1 MVNNKE
7 VIFMS
12 KALQNF
18 LTENLNDLK
27 EKGLY
32 RKLPVVTGPTGPKAI
47 INGKNVVN
55 LSSNNYLGLAGDER
69 LKEAAIKAT
78 EKYGAGA
85 GAVRTIIGTLDI
97 HEELEE
103 KLAKFKKAEAVI
115 VFQSGF
121 ACNMG
126 AISAVMTKDDAIIS
140 DELNH
145 ASIID
150 GCRLSGAKIL
160 RFKHSDMEDMERVIK
175 EAIAANQYKK
185 FLIITDG
192 VFSMDGDIAKLPDIV
207 KIAEKYDIPVY
218 VDDAHASGVLGK
230 NAEGKPNGSGSV
242 SHFGLYGKV
251 DFQIGT
257 LSKAIGVVGGY
268 VAGSRQLIDW
278 LKLRGRPFLFSTAMT
293 PGDVG
298 AVIKAIEILS
308 SSTELVERMWDN
320 GRYFKKLLSDIGY
333 DIGHSETPIT
343 PVIIGDEA
351 KAMKFSDELFNA
363 GVFAQGIAFPTVP
376 RGTARVRNIV
386 TAAHTKEMLD
396 EAAECYRMVGKKM
409 GII

>member
-1 MVNNKE
+1 
-7 VIFMS
+7 MS
-12 KALQNF
+12 RALQEF
-18 LTENLNDLK
+18 LTQNLDELK
-27 EKGLY
+27 LKGLY
-32 RKLPVVTGPTGPKAI
+32 RKLPVITGPTGARAI
-47 INGKNVVN
+47 INGKEVIN

-69 LKEAAIKAT
+69 LKEASIRAT

-97 HEELEE
+97 HEELEL

-121 ACNMG
+121 MANMG
-126 AISAVMTKDDAIIS
+126 AIPAIMTKDDAIIS

-160 RFKHSDMEDMERVIK
+160 RFKHSDMEDMEKVIK
-175 EAIAANQYKK
+175 DAISSKLYKK

-207 KIAEKYDIPVY
+207 SIAERYDIPTY
-218 VDDAHASGVLGK
+218 IDDAHASGVLGK
-230 NAEGKPNGSGSV
+230 NAEGKSNGSGSV
-242 SHFGLYGKV
+242 SHFGLYGRV

-268 VAGSRQLIDW
+268 VAGSKLLIDW

-298 AVIKAIEILS
+298 AIIKAIDILS
-308 SSTELVERMWDN
+308 ESTELVDKMWEN
-320 GRYFKKLLSDIGY
+320 GRYFKKLLSNMGY
-333 DIGHSETPIT
+333 NIGHSETPIT

-351 KAMKFSDELFNA
+351 KTMKFSDELFNE
-363 GVFAQGIAFPTVP
+363 GVFAQGIAFPTVSK
-376 RGTARVRNIV
+376 GTARVRNII
-386 TAAHTKEMLD
+386 TAAHNKEMLD
-396 EAAECYRMVGKKM
+396 KAAECYKKVGSRM

>member
-1 MVNNKE
+1 
-7 VIFMS
+7 MS
-12 KALQNF
+12 KALQDY
-18 LTENLNDLK
+18 LTQNLEELR

-32 RKLPVVTGPTGPKAI
+32 RKLPVVTGPTGARAV
-47 INGKNVVN
+47 INGKSVIN

-69 LKEAAIKAT
+69 LKEAAIKAA

-97 HEELEE
+97 HEEMEE

-121 ACNMG
+121 TANLG
-126 AISAVMTKDDAIIS
+126 TIPALMTKEDAIIS

-160 RFKHSDMEDMERVIK
+160 RFKHSDMEDLERVAK
-175 EAIAANQYKK
+175 EAIASGLYKK
-185 FLIITDG
+185 YMIITDG

-207 KIAEKYDIPVY
+207 NITEKYDIPVY

-230 NAEGKPNGSGSV
+230 DSEGRPNGSGSV
-242 SHFGLYGKV
+242 SHFGLYGRV
-251 DFQIGT
+251 DVQIGT

-268 VAGSRQLIDW
+268 VAGSRKLIDW

-293 PGDVG
+293 PADAG
-298 AVIKAIEILS
+298 AVIRAIDILS
-308 SSTELVERMWDN
+308 NSTELVERMWEN
-320 GRYFKKLLSDIGY
+320 GTYFKKVLSEMGY
-333 DIGHSETPIT
+333 NIGHSETPIT

-351 KAMKFSDELFNA
+351 KAMQFSDELFKE
-363 GVFAQGIAFPTVP
+363 GVFAQGIAFPTVAK
-376 RGTARVRNIV
+376 GSARVRNIV
-386 TAAHTKEMLD
+386 TAAHTKEMLN
-396 EAAECYRMVGKKM
+396 EAAEAYRKVGRRM
-409 GII
+409 NII

>member
-1 MVNNKE
+1 MG
-7 VIFMS
+7 S
-12 KALQNF
+12 QALHEF
-18 LTENLNDLK
+18 LSANLQELK

-32 RKLPVVTGPTGPKAI
+32 RKLPVVTGPTGPKCV
-47 INGKNVVN
+47 INGREVIN
-55 LSSNNYLGLAGDER
+55 LSSNNYLGLANDPR
-69 LKEAAIKAT
+69 LVEASIKAT

-103 KLAKFKKAEAVI
+103 KLAKFKHSEAVI

-121 ACNMG
+121 NCNMG
-126 AISAVMTKDDAIIS
+126 TVSALMTKEDAILS

-150 GCRLSGAKIL
+150 GCRLSGAKII
-160 RFKHSDMEDMERVIK
+160 RYKHSDMDDLRRTIK
-175 EAIAANQYKK
+175 EASESGQYKK
-185 FLIITDG
+185 LMIITDG
-192 VFSMDGDIAKLPDIV
+192 VFSMDGDIAKLPEIV
-207 KIAEKYDIPVY
+207 EIAEKYGAFTY

-230 NAEGKPNGSGSV
+230 NGSGSV
-242 SHFGLYGKV
+242 SHFNLYGKV
-251 DFQIGT
+251 DCQIGT

-268 VAGSRQLIDW
+268 VAGTKELIDW

-293 PGDVG
+293 PGAAG
-298 AVIKAIEILS
+298 ACIKAIEILS
-308 SSTELVERMWDN
+308 ESTELVDRLWDN
-320 GRYFKKLLSDIGY
+320 ARYFKSKLSSIGY

-351 KAMKFSDELFNA
+351 KAMKFSDELFNE

-386 TAAHTKEMLD
+386 TAAHTKDMLD
-396 EAAECYRMVGKKM
+396 EAVEIYKKVGEKM

>member
-1 MVNNKE
+1 
-7 VIFMS
+7 MS
-12 KALQNF
+12 KVLHDF
-18 LTENLNDLK
+18 LTQNLDELK

-32 RKLPVVTGPTGPKAI
+32 RKLPVVSGATGARAV
-47 INGKNVVN
+47 INGKGVIN

-69 LKEAAIKAT
+69 LKEAAIKAA
-78 EKYGAGA
+78 ERYGAGA
-85 GAVRTIIGTLDI
+85 GAVRTIVGTLDI

-103 KLAKFKKAEAVI
+103 KLAKFKKSEAVI

-121 ACNMG
+121 TANMG
-126 AISAVMTKDDAIIS
+126 AIPAVMTKEDAIIS

-160 RFKHSDMEDMERVIK
+160 RFRHSDMEDLERVVK
-175 EAIAANQYKK
+175 EAINSNQYKK
-185 FLIITDG
+185 FMIITDG

-207 KIAEKYDIPVY
+207 NIAEKYDIPVY

-230 NAEGKPNGSGSV
+230 DSQGRPNGSGSV
-242 SHFGLYGKV
+242 SHFGLYGRV

-268 VAGSRQLIDW
+268 VAGSRELIDW

-293 PGDVG
+293 PADAG
-298 AVIKAIEILS
+298 AIIKAIEILS
-308 SSTELVERMWDN
+308 QSTELVERMWEN
-320 GRYFKKLLSDIGY
+320 GRYFKKLLSDMGY

-351 KAMKFSDELFNA
+351 KTMKFSDELFNA

-376 RGTARVRNIV
+376 KGTARVRNIV
-386 TAAHTKEMLD
+386 TAGHTKEML
-396 EAAECYRMVGKKM
+396 EQAADVYRKVGKSM

>member
-1 MVNNKE
+1 
-7 VIFMS
+7 MS

-18 LTENLNDLK
+18 LTENLDDLK

-32 RKLPVVTGPTGPKAI
+32 RKLPVVTGPTGPKAV
-47 INGKNVVN
+47 INGKQVIN

-69 LKEAAIKAT
+69 LKEASIKAT
-78 EKYGAGA
+78 EKYGAGS

-121 ACNMG
+121 TANMG
-126 AISAVMTKDDAIIS
+126 AIPAVMTKEDAVIS

-160 RFKHSDMEDMERVIK
+160 RFKHSDMEDLERVAK
-175 EAIAANQYKK
+175 EAIASNEYKK

-192 VFSMDGDIAKLPDIV
+192 VFSMDGDIAKLPEIV
-207 KIAEKYDIPVY
+207 SVAEKYDIPVY

-230 NAEGKPNGSGSV
+230 DSSGRLNGSGSV
-242 SHFGLYGKV
+242 SHFGLYGRV

-268 VAGSRQLIDW
+268 VAGSKKLIDW

-298 AVIKAIEILS
+298 AIIKAVDILS
-308 SSTELVERMWDN
+308 NSTELVERMWDN
-320 GRYFKKLLSDIGY
+320 GRYFKKLLSEMGY
-333 DIGHSETPIT
+333 NIGHSETPIT
-343 PVIIGDEA
+343 PVIIGEEA
-351 KAMKFSDELFNA
+351 KTMKFSDELFNE
-363 GVFAQGIAFPTVP
+363 GVFAQGIAFPTVAK
-376 RGTARVRNIV
+376 GSARVRNIV
-386 TAAHTKEMLD
+386 TAAHTREMLD
-396 EAAECYRMVGKKM
+396 EAAECYRRVGKRM

>member
-1 MVNNKE
+1 
-7 VIFMS
+7 MS

-18 LTENLNDLK
+18 LTQNLNELK

-32 RKLPVVTGPTGPKAI
+32 RKLPVITGATGARAVV
-47 INGKNVVN
+47 NGKMVVN

-69 LKEAAIKAT
+69 LKEASIKAT
-78 EKYGAGA
+78 QKYGAGA

-103 KLAKFKKAEAVI
+103 KLAKFKKSEAVI

-121 ACNMG
+121 TANMG
-126 AISAVMTKDDAIIS
+126 AIPAVMTKDDAIIS

-150 GCRLSGAKIL
+150 GCRLSGAKTL
-160 RFKHSDMEDMERVIK
+160 RFKHGDTEDMERVIK
-175 EAIAANQYKK
+175 EAISSNQYKK
-185 FLIITDG
+185 FMAITDG

-207 KIAEKYDIPVY
+207 NVAEKYDIPVY

-230 NAEGKPNGSGSV
+230 DSNGRLNGSGSV
-242 SHFGLYGKV
+242 SHFGLYGRV
-251 DFQIGT
+251 DLQIGT

-268 VAGSRQLIDW
+268 VAGSKQLIDW

-293 PGDVG
+293 PGDAG
-298 AVIKAIEILS
+298 AIIKAIEILS
-308 SSTELVERMWDN
+308 QSNELVERMWEN
-320 GRYFKKLLSDIGY
+320 GKYFKKLLSDMGY
-333 DIGHSETPIT
+333 NIGHSETPIT

-351 KAMKFSDELFNA
+351 KAMKFSDELFNE
-363 GVFAQGIAFPTVP
+363 GVFAQGIAFPTVAK
-376 RGTARVRNIV
+376 GSARVRNIV
-386 TAAHTKEMLD
+386 TAGHTKDMLD
-396 EAAECYRMVGKKM
+396 EAAESYRKVGKRM

>member
-1 MVNNKE
+1 
-7 VIFMS
+7 MS
-12 KALQNF
+12 RMLQNF
-18 LTENLNDLK
+18 LSQNLDELK

-32 RKLPVVTGPTGPKAI
+32 RKLPVVTGPTGARAV
-47 INGKNVVN
+47 INGKSVIN
-55 LSSNNYLGLAGDER
+55 LSSNNYLGLANDER
-69 LKEAAIKAT
+69 LKEAAVKAAQ
-78 EKYGAGA
+78 KYGAGA

-97 HEELEE
+97 HEEMEE

-121 ACNMG
+121 TANLG
-126 AISAVMTKDDAIIS
+126 TIAALMTKEDAIIS

-160 RFKHSDMEDMERVIK
+160 RFKHSNMDDLDRVAK
-175 EAIAANQYKK
+175 EAISSGLYKK
-185 FLIITDG
+185 LMIISDG

-207 KIAEKYDIPVY
+207 NIAEKYDIPVY

-230 NAEGKPNGSGSV
+230 DAQGRPNGSGSV
-242 SHFGLYGKV
+242 SHFGLYGRV
-251 DFQIGT
+251 DVQIGT

-268 VAGSRQLIDW
+268 VAGSKQLIDW

-293 PGDVG
+293 PADAG

-308 SSTELVERMWDN
+308 SSTELVERMWEN
-320 GRYFKKLLSDIGY
+320 GRYFKKVLSEMGY
-333 DIGHSETPIT
+333 NIGHSETPIT

-351 KAMKFSDELFNA
+351 RAMQFSDELFA
-363 GVFAQGIAFPTVP
+363 EGVFAQGIAFPTVP
-376 RGTARVRNIV
+376 RGLARVRNIV
-386 TAAHTKEMLD
+386 TAGHTKEMLD
-396 EAAECYRMVGKKM
+396 EAAEAYRKVGKKM

>member
-1 MVNNKE
+1 
-7 VIFMS
+7 MS
-12 KALQNF
+12 RSLQSY
-18 LTENLNDLK
+18 LTGNLDELR

-32 RKLPVVTGPTGPKAI
+32 RKLPVITGPTGAKAI
-47 INGKNVVN
+47 INGKNVIN

-69 LKEAAIKAT
+69 LKEASIKAT

-121 ACNMG
+121 TANMG
-126 AISAVMTKDDAIIS
+126 AIPAIMTKQDAIIS

-160 RFKHSDMEDMERVIK
+160 RFKHSDMADMERVAK
-175 EAIAANQYKK
+175 DAIASGLYKK

-192 VFSMDGDIAKLPDIV
+192 VFSMDGDIAKLPEMV

-218 VDDAHASGVLGK
+218 IDDAHGSGVLGK
-230 NAEGKPNGSGSV
+230 NSEGKLNGSGSV
-242 SHFGLYGKV
+242 SHFGLHGKV
-251 DFQIGT
+251 DVQIGT

-268 VAGSRQLIDW
+268 VAGSKELIDW

-293 PGDVG
+293 PGDTG
-298 AVIKAIEILS
+298 AVIKAIDILS
-308 SSTELVERMWDN
+308 ESTELVEKMWDN
-320 GRYFKKLLSDIGY
+320 SNYFKKLLLGMGY

-343 PVIIGDEA
+343 PVIIGDEE
-351 KAMKFSDELFNA
+351 KAMKFSDELFKE

-386 TAAHTKEMLD
+386 TAGHTKAMLD
-396 EAAECYRMVGKKM
+396 GAAEAYRKVGKNM
-409 GII
+409 GLI

>member
-1 MVNNKE
+1 
-7 VIFMS
+7 MS
-12 KALQNF
+12 RALQNF
-18 LTENLNDLK
+18 LTENLDDLK
-27 EKGLY
+27 KKGLY
-32 RKLPVVTGPTGPKAI
+32 RKLPVITGPTGPTAV
-47 INGKNVVN
+47 INGKKVIN

-69 LKEAAIKAT
+69 LKEASIKAT

-121 ACNMG
+121 TANMG
-126 AISAVMTKDDAIIS
+126 AIPAVMTKEDAIIS

-175 EAIAANQYKK
+175 GAISSNEYKK
-185 FLIITDG
+185 FLVITDG

-207 KIAEKYDIPVY
+207 EIAQKYDIPVY
-218 VDDAHASGVLGK
+218 VDDAHASGVLGRDS
-230 NAEGKPNGSGSV
+230 NGRLNGSGSV

-251 DFQIGT
+251 DIQIGT

-268 VAGSRQLIDW
+268 VAGSKQLIDW

-298 AVIKAIEILS
+298 AVIKAIDILCN
-308 SSTELVERMWDN
+308 STELVERMWEN
-320 GRYFKKLLSDIGY
+320 GSYFKKLLSQMGY

-351 KAMKFSDELFNA
+351 KAMKFSDELFNE

-386 TAAHTKEMLD
+386 TAAHTRDMLE
-396 EAAECYRMVGKKM
+396 EAAESYRRVGKRM

>member
-1 MVNNKE
+1 
-7 VIFMS
+7 MS
-12 KALQNF
+12 KALQDF
-18 LTENLNDLK
+18 LTQNLNELK

-32 RKLPVVTGPTGPKAI
+32 RKLPVVTGPTGAKAV
-47 INGKNVVN
+47 INGKEVIN

-69 LKEAAIKAT
+69 LKEASIKAT
-78 EKYGAGA
+78 QKYGAGS

-103 KLAKFKKAEAVI
+103 KLAKFKKSEAVI

-121 ACNMG
+121 TANLG
-126 AISAVMTKDDAIIS
+126 AIAALMTKEDGIIS

-175 EAIAANQYKK
+175 DARASNLYKK
-185 FLIITDG
+185 LMIITDG
-192 VFSMDGDIAKLPDIV
+192 VFSMDGDIAKLPQMV
-207 KIAEKYDIPVY
+207 SIAEKYDIPVY
-218 VDDAHASGVLGK
+218 IDDAHASGVLGK
-230 NAEGKPNGSGSV
+230 NAEGKLNGSGSV
-242 SHFGLYGKV
+242 SHFGLYGRV
-251 DFQIGT
+251 DVQIGT

-268 VAGSRQLIDW
+268 VAGSKELIDW

-293 PGDVG
+293 PGDTG

-308 SSTELVERMWDN
+308 QSTQLVEQMWEN
-320 GRYFKKLLSDIGY
+320 TKYFKKLLTQIGY

-351 KAMKFSDELFNA
+351 KTIKFSDELFNN

-376 RGTARVRNIV
+376 KGTARVRNIV
-386 TAAHTKEMLD
+386 TAGHTKSMLE
-396 EAAECYRMVGKKM
+396 EAAEGYRAAGKKM

>member
-1 MVNNKE
+1 
-7 VIFMS
+7 MS
-12 KALQNF
+12 RSLQNY
-18 LTENLNDLK
+18 LTGNLDELR

-32 RKLPVVTGPTGPKAI
+32 RKLPVITGPTGAKAI
-47 INGKNVVN
+47 INGKNVIN

-69 LKEAAIKAT
+69 LKEASIKAT

-121 ACNMG
+121 TANMG
-126 AISAVMTKDDAIIS
+126 AIPAIMTKQDAIIS

-160 RFKHSDMEDMERVIK
+160 RFKHSDMADMERVAK
-175 EAIAANQYKK
+175 DAIASGLYKK

-192 VFSMDGDIAKLPDIV
+192 VFSMDGDIAKLPEMV

-218 VDDAHASGVLGK
+218 IDDAHGSGVLGK
-230 NAEGKPNGSGSV
+230 NSEGKLNGSGSV
-242 SHFGLYGKV
+242 SHFGLHGKV
-251 DFQIGT
+251 DVQIGT

-268 VAGSRQLIDW
+268 VAGSKELIDW

-293 PGDVG
+293 PGDTG
-298 AVIKAIEILS
+298 AVIKAIDILS
-308 SSTELVERMWDN
+308 ESTELVEKMWDN
-320 GRYFKKLLSDIGY
+320 SNYFKKLLLGMGY

-343 PVIIGDEA
+343 PVIIGDEE
-351 KAMKFSDELFNA
+351 KAMKFSDELFKE

-386 TAAHTKEMLD
+386 TAGHTKAMLD
-396 EAAECYRMVGKKM
+396 GAAEAYRKVGKNM
-409 GII
+409 GLI

>member
-1 MVNNKE
+1 
-7 VIFMS
+7 MS
-12 KALQNF
+12 KSLQDF
-18 LTENLNDLK
+18 LTANLNELK

-32 RKLPVVTGPTGPKAI
+32 RKLPVVSGPTGPRAV
-47 INGKNVVN
+47 INGKEVIN

-103 KLAKFKKAEAVI
+103 KLRKFKKAEAVI

-121 ACNMG
+121 TANMG
-126 AISAVMTKDDAIIS
+126 AIPAVMTKEDAIIS

-160 RFKHSDMEDMERVIK
+160 RFKHADMEDLERVTK
-175 EAIAANQYKK
+175 DAVNSNQYKK
-185 FLIITDG
+185 LMIITDG
-192 VFSMDGDIAKLPDIV
+192 VFSMDGDIAKLPEIV
-207 KIAEKYDIPVY
+207 EIAERYDIPVY

-230 NAEGKPNGSGSV
+230 NDEGKPNGSGSV
-242 SHFGLYGKV
+242 SHFGLYGRV
-251 DFQIGT
+251 DIQIGT

-268 VAGSRQLIDW
+268 VAGSKELIDW

-293 PGDVG
+293 PGDAG
-298 AVIKAIEILS
+298 AIIKAIDILS
-308 SSTELVERMWDN
+308 ESTHLVETMWEN
-320 GRYFKKLLSDIGY
+320 GRYFKKVLSDMGY

-351 KAMKFSDELFNA
+351 KAMKFSDELFNE

-386 TAAHTKEMLD
+386 TAAHSKDMLD
-396 EAAECYRMVGKKM
+396 EAAEAYRKVGKKM

>member
-1 MVNNKE
+1 
-7 VIFMS
+7 MS
-12 KALQNF
+12 KALQDF
-18 LTENLNDLK
+18 LTQNLDELK
-27 EKGLY
+27 QKGLY
-32 RKLPVVTGPTGPKAI
+32 RKLPVVTGPTGARAV
-47 INGKNVVN
+47 INGKMVIN

-69 LKEAAIKAT
+69 LKEASIKVT

-85 GAVRTIIGTLDI
+85 GAVRTIVGTLDI
-97 HEELEE
+97 HEELEA
-103 KLAKFKKAEAVI
+103 KLAKFKKTEAVI

-121 ACNMG
+121 AANMG
-126 AISAVMTKDDAIIS
+126 AIPAVMTKEDAIIS

-160 RFKHSDMEDMERVIK
+160 RFKHSDMDDMERVIR
-175 EAIAANQYKK
+175 EAIMTGEYKK
-185 FLIITDG
+185 FMIITDG
-192 VFSMDGDIAKLPDIV
+192 VFSMDGDIAKLPEIV
-207 KIAEKYDIPVY
+207 SIAEKYDMPVY

-230 NAEGKPNGSGSV
+230 DSKGRPNGSGSA
-242 SHFGLYGKV
+242 SHFGLYGRV

-268 VAGSRQLIDW
+268 VAGSKELINW

-293 PGDVG
+293 PGDAG
-298 AVIKAIEILS
+298 AVIKAVEILS
-308 SSTELVERMWDN
+308 ENTDLVEKMWEN
-320 GRYFKKLLSDIGY
+320 GRYFKRLLSDMGY
-333 DIGHSETPIT
+333 NIGHSDTPIT

-351 KAMKFSDELFNA
+351 KTMQFSDELFNS

-376 RGTARVRNIV
+376 QGTARVRNIV
-386 TAAHTKEMLD
+386 TAAHTRDMLD
-396 EAAECYRMVGKKM
+396 EAAEGYKRVGKKM

>member
-1 MVNNKE
+1 
-7 VIFMS
+7 MS
-12 KALQNF
+12 RMLQNF
-18 LTENLNDLK
+18 LTQNLDELK

-32 RKLPVVTGPTGPKAI
+32 RKLPVVTGPTGARCV
-47 INGKNVVN
+47 INGKNVIN
-55 LSSNNYLGLAGDER
+55 LSSNNYLGLANDER
-69 LKEAAIKAT
+69 LKEAAVKAAQ
-78 EKYGAGA
+78 KYGAGA

-97 HEELEE
+97 HEEMEE

-121 ACNMG
+121 TANLGTIAALMN
-126 AISAVMTKDDAIIS
+126 KEDAIIS

-160 RFKHSDMEDMERVIK
+160 RFKHSNMEDLERVAS
-175 EAIAANQYKK
+175 EAVSSGLYKK
-185 FLIITDG
+185 LMIITDG
-192 VFSMDGDIAKLPDIV
+192 VFSMDGDIAKLPDIAN
-207 KIAEKYDIPVY
+207 IAEKFDIPVY

-230 NAEGKPNGSGSV
+230 DSQGRLNGSGSV

-251 DFQIGT
+251 DVQIGT

-268 VAGSRQLIDW
+268 VAGSKQLIDW

-293 PGDVG
+293 PADAG
-298 AVIKAIEILS
+298 AVIAAVDILS
-308 SSTELVERMWDN
+308 SSTELVGRMWEN
-320 GRYFKKLLSDIGY
+320 GRYFKKVLSEMGY
-333 DIGHSETPIT
+333 NIGHSETPIT
-343 PVIIGDEA
+343 PVIIGNEA
-351 KAMKFSDELFNA
+351 KAMQFSDELFEE

-376 RGTARVRNIV
+376 RGSARVRNIV
-386 TAAHTKEMLD
+386 TAGHTKEMLD
-396 EAAECYRMVGKKM
+396 EAAEAYRKVGKKM

>member
-1 MVNNKE
+1 
-7 VIFMS
+7 MS
-12 KALQNF
+12 KALQDF
-18 LTENLNDLK
+18 LTENLKELE

-32 RKLPVVTGPTGPKAI
+32 RKLPVVTGPTGARAV
-47 INGKNVVN
+47 INGKKVVN

-103 KLAKFKKAEAVI
+103 KLAKFKKSEAVI

-121 ACNMG
+121 TANMG
-126 AISAVMTKDDAIIS
+126 AIPAVMTKEDGIIS

-175 EAIAANQYKK
+175 EAIASKQYKK
-185 FLIITDG
+185 FLAITDG
-192 VFSMDGDIAKLPDIV
+192 VFSMDGDIAKLPQIV
-207 KIAEKYDIPVY
+207 EVAERYDIPVY

-230 NAEGKPNGSGSV
+230 NSEGRPNGSGSV

-251 DFQIGT
+251 DLQIGT

-268 VAGSRQLIDW
+268 VAGSKKLIDW

-293 PGDVG
+293 PGDAG
-298 AVIKAIEILS
+298 AIIKAIDILS
-308 SSTELVERMWDN
+308 NSTELVERMWEN
-320 GRYFKKLLSDIGY
+320 GRYFKKLLSEMGY
-333 DIGHSETPIT
+333 DIAHSETPIT

-351 KAMKFSDELFNA
+351 KVMKFSDELFSE

-386 TAAHTKEMLD
+386 TAGHTKEMLD
-396 EAAECYRMVGKKM
+396 EAAEAYRKVGKRM

>member
-1 MVNNKE
+1 
-7 VIFMS
+7 MS
-12 KALQNF
+12 GMLHEYLSK
-18 LTENLNDLK
+18 NLDELK
-27 EKGLY
+27 KKGLY
-32 RKLPVVTGPTGPKAI
+32 RKLPVISGPTGARAV
-47 INGKNVVN
+47 INGKSVIN

-69 LKEAAIKAT
+69 LKEASIKAT

-97 HEELEE
+97 HEELEA
-103 KLAKFKKAEAVI
+103 KLAKFKKSEAVI

-121 ACNMG
+121 TANLG
-126 AISAVMTKDDAIIS
+126 TVPALMTKEDAIIS

-160 RFKHSDMEDMERVIK
+160 RFKHADIDDLNRVAS
-175 EAIAANQYKK
+175 EAVGSKLYKK
-185 FLIITDG
+185 LMIITDG
-192 VFSMDGDIAKLPDIV
+192 VFSMDGDIAKLPQIV
-207 KIAEKYDIPVY
+207 EVAEKYDIPVY

-230 NAEGKPNGSGSV
+230 DSQGRPNGSGSI
-242 SHFGLYGKV
+242 SHFGLYGRV
-251 DFQIGT
+251 DVQIGT

-268 VAGSRQLIDW
+268 VAGSKELIDW

-293 PGDVG
+293 PGDAG
-298 AVIKAIEILS
+298 AVIKAVEILS
-308 SSTELVERMWDN
+308 ESNELVEKMWDN
-320 GRYFKKLLSDIGY
+320 TRYFKKQLADIGY

-351 KAMKFSDELFNA
+351 KAMQFSDELYNE

-376 RGTARVRNIV
+376 RGKARVRNIV
-386 TAAHTKEMLD
+386 TAGHTKEMLD
-396 EAAECYRMVGKKM
+396 EAAEAYKKVGKRM